1 MEYALRKN
9 TMMGLKNWWALTI
22 LGILFMLIGIACFIW
37 PIGVAA
43 TIIYLFGFFALLT
56 GVFNFIGMFSAGTHW
71 WVFLLKAIVGIVA
84 GLIALFAPGAFA
96 FAVYWVIAV
105 WAIISGIAELIG
117 AIAYGGKMGGGSAF
131 LEAIGGIIS
140 IVFGALLLGN
150 VLVGASV
157 IFILLGIYGLVYGIF
172 LIAFSLQARTIVKV
186 AN

>member
-22 LGILFMLIGIACFIW
+22 LGILFMLIGIACFVW

-43 TIIYLFGFFALLT
+43 TIIYIFGFFALVA
-56 GVFNFIGMFSAGTHW
+56 GIFNLVGMFSAGAHW
-71 WVFLLKAIVGIVA
+71 WVFLLKAIVGIVV

-96 FAVYWVIAV
+96 FTAFWLIAI

-117 AIAYGGKMGGGSAF
+117 AIAYSGKMGGGSAF

-140 IVFGALLLGN
+140 IIFGVLLWTN

-172 LIAFSLQARTIVKV
+172 LIAFSLQARTIAKV